1 MRYATLEYLAQSGVQ
16 VHEKSFVLA
25 EELINKSL
33 IIRNNLLKLDVIR
46 DFKAAHKQ
54 ISNIV
59 EMKEIEV
66 ELINR
71 ILGSLKDAITKE

>member
-1 MRYATLEYLAQSGVQ
+1 MFFHKLPRLLSSCGRI
-16 VHEKSFVLA
+16 
-25 EELINKSL
+25 INKSL